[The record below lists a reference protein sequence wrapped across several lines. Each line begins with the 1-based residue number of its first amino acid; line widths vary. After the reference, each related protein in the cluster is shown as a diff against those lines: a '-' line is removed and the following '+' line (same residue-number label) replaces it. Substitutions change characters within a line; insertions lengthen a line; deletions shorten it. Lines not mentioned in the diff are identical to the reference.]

1 MPSAAVKEWRYV
13 RSEHPTERL
22 IHFTAEG
29 TRYCFHKHG
38 QHKNNNVMVTV
49 DLLRGEA
56 WQRCWDKE
64 CVHVVAGE
72 GAFPGAPPSVLGGEL
87 RAKHVLTRPP
97 ADDLPDHLQLHRF
110 EVDHGLITDTA
121 EGVSSDALLV
131 D

>member
-1 MPSAAVKEWRYV
+1 M

-56 WQRCWDKE
+56 WQRCWDHE
-64 CVHVVAGE
+64 CVVHA
-72 GAFPGAPPSVLGGEL
+72 APPHEAMELKARHALGRAPMHLLPPQSDL
-87 RAKHVLTRPP
+87 RALEERHRLHEPAWPEPGVEEADVEE
-97 ADDLPDHLQLHRF
+97 ADDPAREHASAQAQF
-110 EVDHGLITDTA
+110 VD
-121 EGVSSDALLV
+121 
-131 D
+131 